1 MRRKNGELIFSPSDL
16 TRFNESLFASWMERF
31 DLEQPGTFTKDSATD
46 EILLFQD
53 AGFEHERR
61 FIEKLKADGRDVVEI
76 DTKVPDHQKREATL
90 QAIRDNREI
99 ICQAYLTL
107 APFAGFADFLV
118 RSESERGMYE
128 VWDAKLA
135 KSPKPYFLLQLCC
148 YAEMLEPILGRRP
161 THLAVVLGSNQIQRF
176 RTDDYFFYYQRVKT
190 AFLEQMQQFNP
201 ATEPPFPDPRCNH
214 GAWTSRAE
222 EILLE
227 SDHLFQVA
235 NITSTQIVKL
245 NAVGITTVASLAESD
260 RSNVP
265 GITPTVFERLRNQAR
280 LQLAS
285 QGETTDSELDSSETS
300 LEFEV
305 IPYIAGNHQHGLTF
319 LPPQSKLDVYFD
331 IEGYP
336 LVDGGLEYLFGAVTV
351 ENAEPQFHDWWAHN
365 AAEEKR
371 AFESFVDWV
380 MDRFRRDPAMHIY
393 HYAPYEVSALRRLMG
408 RYATR
413 EDEVDHLLRAEVFV
427 DLYQVVKNSVVVG
440 GPDYSLKTIEK
451 IYQNKARA
459 GDVKTASGSVVAYAK
474 WLASGESPDPK
485 DSGQLNE
492 IRDYNRID
500 CESTWQATEWLRSLQ
515 AQHGIPY
522 ISRRTLTGEE
532 TKALASNIPPEVLRR
547 QELAQQLL
555 ARVSKASPVSLTEND
570 FLNVIL
576 AQLLE
581 FHRREMKP
589 VFWAKFDRAKRTDEE
604 LMEDLA
610 CLGGLIKRPD
620 KPIPIA
626 QSLGFKYS
634 FDATQDTKL
643 TAGAKVYLTSH
654 LNAMVE
660 IYEMGEGE
668 LTLKVGTPTLE
679 KKFDGEMPLLCSLI
693 PNEQVR
699 TKEIESAIELMVREW
714 ASGGFL
720 PSAFRQ
726 ILLRE
731 LPSIEGIE
739 RGTNLRLE
747 NETFVECCIRLAKG
761 LQKSTLVIQGP
772 PGTGKTYTAAAMIVA
787 LLREGKKVGITSNSH
802 KAILNLV
809 CAVVSA
815 SGNDFSSGGT
825 LEGIVVP
832 KEREHQVFENNTQL
846 VALDDNSH
854 AAEVYRKGLL
864 AGTAWLFARA
874 ELTNKLDYLFVD
886 EAGQVSLAN
895 LAGMAHSTKN
905 IVLVGDQM
913 QLGQPLQGSHPGES
927 GLSLLDYYLRDQAV
941 VPPTQGVFLAESRR
955 MHPEICK
962 FISNAFY
969 EGRLD
974 AWAGTSGRRLEVP
987 AQHLRQHLVPAG
999 IRFVDVPHIGNVQGS
1014 DEEVQAIV
1022 ELTQQLLDCSLCDDT
1037 QQEKRPLTIDDI
1049 LYVAPYNLQVR
1060 KLREALPAGARVGSV
1075 DKFQGQEAAVV
1086 IVSMCASAGEFGSRG
1101 LKFLLD
1107 TNRLNVAVSRAKV
1120 LTLVVGDG
1128 RIAESQA
1135 NSVADMKL
1143 INLFCRLRNYSE

>member
-1 MRRKNGELIFSPSDL
+1 M
-16 TRFNESLFASWMERF
+16 
-31 DLEQPGTFTKDSATD
+31 
-46 EILLFQD
+46 
-53 AGFEHERR
+53 
-61 FIEKLKADGRDVVEI
+61 
-76 DTKVPDHQKREATL
+76 
-90 QAIRDNREI
+90 
-99 ICQAYLTL
+99 
-107 APFAGFADFLV
+107 
-118 RSESERGMYE
+118 
-128 VWDAKLA
+128 
-135 KSPKPYFLLQLCC
+135 
-148 YAEMLEPILGRRP
+148 
-161 THLAVVLGSNQIQRF
+161 
-176 RTDDYFFYYQRVKT
+176 
-190 AFLEQMQQFNP
+190 
-201 ATEPPFPDPRCNH
+201 
-214 GAWTSRAE
+214 
-222 EILLE
+222 
-227 SDHLFQVA
+227 
-235 NITSTQIVKL
+235 
-245 NAVGITTVASLAESD
+245 
-260 RSNVP
+260 
-265 GITPTVFERLRNQAR
+265 
-280 LQLAS
+280 
-285 QGETTDSELDSSETS
+285 
-300 LEFEV
+300 
-305 IPYIAGNHQHGLTF
+305 PYIAGNHQHGLTF

-351 ENAEPQFHDWWAHN
+351 EDAEPQFHDWWAHN

-371 AFESFVDWV
+371 AFENFVDWV
-380 MDRFRRDPAMHIY
+380 IDRFRRDPAMHIY

-413 EDEVDHLLRAEVFV
+413 EDEVDQLLRAEVFV

-451 IYQNKARA
+451 IYQDKARA

-515 AQHGIPY
+515 SQYAIPY
-522 ISRRTLTGEE
+522 MSRRTLAGEE
-532 TKALASNIPPEVLRR
+532 ANALASNVRPEVLQR
-547 QELAQQLL
+547 QQLAQQLL
-555 ARVSKASPVSLTEND
+555 ARVVDTNSVSFTEND
-570 FLNVIL
+570 LLNVIL

-589 VFWAKFDRAKRTDEE
+589 VFWAKFERAKLSDEE

-610 CLGGLIKRPD
+610 CLGGLCKRPGN
-620 KPIPIA
+620 PIPIDR
-626 QSLGFKYS
+626 SLGFKYS

-643 TAGAKVYLTSH
+643 TAGAGVYLTSH
-654 LNAMVE
+654 LNAKVD

-668 LTLKVGTPTLE
+668 LILKVGNQTLGQ
-679 KKFDGEMPLLCSLI
+679 KFNGEMPLSCSLI
-693 PNEQVR
+693 PDEYISPGV
-699 TKEIESAIELMVREW
+699 IETAIELLVSDW
-714 ASGGFL
+714 DKHNVL
-720 PSAFRQ
+720 PCALRQ
-726 ILLRE
+726 VLLRQ
-731 LPSIEGIE
+731 LPRIEGVE
-739 RGTNLRLE
+739 YGSNLRLP
-747 NETFVECCIRLAKG
+747 NETLVECCIRLAKG

-772 PGTGKTYTAAAMIVA
+772 PGTGKTYTAAATIVA
-787 LLREGKKVGITSNSH
+787 LLRTGKRVGITSHSH

-809 CAVVSA
+809 SAVVAA
-815 SGNDFSSGGT
+815 SDNSFTEAGNLT
-825 LEGIVVP
+825 GIVVT
-832 KEREHQVFENNTQL
+832 KDREQQIFTDNPRL
-846 VALDDNSH
+846 APVADSARGVGRYQH
-854 AAEVYRKGLL
+854 GLI

-874 ELTNKLDYLFVD
+874 DLTNKLDYLFVD

-895 LAGMAHSTKN
+895 LAGMSHATQN
-905 IVLVGDQM
+905 VVLVGDQM

-941 VPPTQGVFLAESRR
+941 VSPALGVFLAESRR

-969 EGRLD
+969 EGRLT
-974 AWAGTSGRRLEVP
+974 AWNGTSGRRLEIP
-987 AQHLRQHLVPAG
+987 AQHLGQHLVPAG

-1060 KLREALPAGARVGSV
+1060 KLRDALPAGARVGSV

-1120 LTLVVGDG
+1120 LTIVVGDG

-1143 INLFCRLRNYSE
+1143 INLFCRLRNYSV

>member
-31 DLEQPGTFTKDSATD
+31 DLEQTGTFTRDSATD

-76 DTKVPDHQKREATL
+76 NSNAPDHQKREATL
-90 QAIRDNREI
+90 QSIRDNREI

-118 RSESERGMYE
+118 RSESEPGMYE

-148 YAEMLEPILGRRP
+148 YAEMLEPILGHRP

-176 RTDDYFFYYQRVKT
+176 RTDDYFFYYQRVKA
-190 AFLEQMQQFNP
+190 AFLEQMQQFDP
-201 ATEPPFPDPRCNH
+201 AAEPPFPDPRCNH

-222 EILLE
+222 DILLE

-245 NAVGITTVASLAESD
+245 NAARITTVASLAESD
-260 RSNVP
+260 VSHVP

-285 QGETTDSELDSSETS
+285 QGDATDSELDSSETS

-305 IPYIAGNHQHGLTF
+305 MPYIAGNHQHGLTF
-319 LPPQSKLDVYFD
+319 LPPQSTLDVYFD

-371 AFESFVDWV
+371 AFENFVDCV

-413 EDEVDHLLRAEVFV
+413 EDEVDQLLRAEVFV

-485 DSGQLNE
+485 DSVQLNE

-515 AQHGIPY
+515 AQHAIPY

-532 TKALASNIPPEVLRR
+532 TKALASNGPPEVLRR
-547 QELAQQLL
+547 QQLAQQLL
-555 ARVSKASPVSLTEND
+555 ARVSNANSVSLTEND

-626 QSLGFKYS
+626 RSLGFKYS

-643 TAGAKVYLTSH
+643 TAGADVFLSTH
-654 LNAMVE
+654 LNAKVE
-660 IYEMGEGE
+660 IYEMGDGE

-679 KKFDGEMPLLCSLI
+679 QKLDGEMPSICSLI
-693 PNEQVR
+693 PDEYVSPAA
-699 TKEIESAIELMVREW
+699 IETAIELLVGDW
-714 ASGGFL
+714 AKYDAMPNALRQVIMRQL
-720 PSAFRQ
+720 PR
-726 ILLRE
+726 
-731 LPSIEGIE
+731 IEGVE
-739 RGTNLRLE
+739 YGTNLRLP

-761 LQKSTLVIQGP
+761 LQESTLVIQGP
-772 PGTGKTYTAAAMIVA
+772 PGTGKTYTAAATIVA
-787 LLREGKKVGITSNSH
+787 LLRDGKRVGITSNSH

-809 CAVVSA
+809 SAVVAA
-815 SGNDFSSGGT
+815 SDDGFGDAGNLT
-825 LEGIVVP
+825 GIVVTKDREQP
-832 KEREHQVFENNTQL
+832 IFTDNPRLTPVADNARGVERYQ
-846 VALDDNSH
+846 
-854 AAEVYRKGLL
+854 RGLI

-895 LAGMAHSTKN
+895 LAGMTHSTKN

-941 VPPTQGVFLAESRR
+941 VSPTQGIFLAESRR
-955 MHPEICK
+955 MHPEICE

-974 AWAGTSGRRLEVP
+974 AWVGTSGRRLEIP
-987 AQHLRQHLVPAG
+987 SQQLGQHLVPAG

-1014 DEEVQAIV
+1014 DEEVEAIV

-1128 RIAESQA
+1128 RIAGSQA

-1143 INLFCRLRNYSE
+1143 INLFCRLRNYSD